1 MSDLKWAPSTRKPGA
16 ISRRDLLRQTAA
28 VGALGGIYGVAP
40 RSAAAATPKRG
51 GHLRI
56 GVEGGSTNLTLDPA
70 IIATQYTQTVGYL
83 WGNSLIEVDENGR
96 MTPEL
101 AEAWDSNNDAT
112 QWTFRLRKGVQF
124 HNGKEMTAAD
134 VGYSLNYHRDPA
146 SKSLARSVVR
156 GIKEIKVS
164 NKYEM
169 TITLESGNVDA
180 PGLLSDYHLLI
191 MPENGK
197 PADGMGTGP
206 YIIDKFDSA
215 VHALAHRN
223 SNYWKTDRAHADS
236 VEVLTINDSTARNSA
251 LLSGQVQFISR
262 VDPKLFKSMSENP
275 NVSTV
280 EVTSGQHYCFP
291 MRRDINPF
299 DNNDLCLAMKF
310 AIDREDMVKRILLD
324 HGNVGNDQPVPTFD
338 LLYAKDIPQR
348 QYDPDKARFHFKK
361 SGVSG
366 PLPLYVAD
374 AAFPNAISA
383 ATVYKEHAKKAGID
397 IDVQRVP
404 DDGYW
409 DSIWEKKP
417 FCAAYWGGRVSAGL
431 FLQAVYVS
439 SSTNNESFWK
449 RPEFDELLARAQSE
463 LNADKRK
470 QMYHDLQMMI
480 WDDGG
485 EIIPMFANRLFAMS
499 KAVDGFVRSPVFTGF
514 RVAEQLYLV
523 S

>member
-1 MSDLKWAPSTRKPGA
+1 MSDLKRAPSAEKLGKIT
-16 ISRRDLLRQTAA
+16 RRDLLRQTAA

-40 RSAAAATPKRG
+40 RSVAAATPKRG
-51 GHLRI
+51 GHLRV
-56 GVEGGSTNLTLDPA
+56 GVEGGSANLTLDPA

-83 WGNSLIEVDENGR
+83 WGNSLVEVDENAR
-96 MTPEL
+96 LTSEL
-101 AEAWDSNNDAT
+101 AESWDSNNDAT

-134 VGYSLNYHRDPA
+134 VVYSLNYHRDPT
-146 SKSLARSVVR
+146 SKSLARSVVKV
-156 GIKEIKVS
+156 IKEIKTS

-191 MPENGK
+191 MPEDGK
-197 PADGMGTGP
+197 PTAGMGTGP
-206 YIIDKFDSA
+206 YIIDKFNSA
-215 VHALAHRN
+215 VQTLAHRN
-223 SNYWKTDRAHADS
+223 ANYWKTDRAHADS
-236 VEVLTINDSTARNSA
+236 VEILAINDSTARTSA

-262 VDPKLFKSMSENP
+262 VDPKLFKSMSQNP

-280 EVTSGQHYCFP
+280 EVKSGQHYCFP
-291 MRRDINPF
+291 MRRDISPF
-299 DNNDLCLAMKF
+299 DNKDLCLAMKY

-324 HGNVGNDQPVPTFD
+324 HGYVGNDQPVPTFD
-338 LLYAKDIPQR
+338 PLYAKDIPQR
-348 QYDPDKARFHFKK
+348 PYDPDKAKFHFKK

-366 PLPLYVAD
+366 PLALYVAD

-383 ATVYKEHAKKAGID
+383 ATLYKEHARKAGID

-409 DSIWEKKP
+409 DNIWEKKP
-417 FCAAYWGGRVSAGL
+417 FCAAYWGGRVPAGL

-439 SSTNNESFWK
+439 SSTNNECFWK
-449 RPEFDELLARAQSE
+449 RPDFDALFARAQSE
-463 LNADKRK
+463 LNADRRK

-480 WDDGG
+480 WDDCG
-485 EIIPMFANRLFAMS
+485 EIIPMFAYRLFATS
-499 KAVDGFVRSPVFTGF
+499 KTVDGFVRSPVFTGF
-514 RVAEQLYLV
+514 RVAEQLYFV